1 MRIRLIR
8 QYYMSSA
15 GTVLNSVPTGK
26 AMNMIK
32 NGIAIPVEEP
42 KGQKNALASHK
53 KSKRRTRQS
62 G

>member
-1 MRIRLIR
+1 
-8 QYYMSSA
+8 MSSA